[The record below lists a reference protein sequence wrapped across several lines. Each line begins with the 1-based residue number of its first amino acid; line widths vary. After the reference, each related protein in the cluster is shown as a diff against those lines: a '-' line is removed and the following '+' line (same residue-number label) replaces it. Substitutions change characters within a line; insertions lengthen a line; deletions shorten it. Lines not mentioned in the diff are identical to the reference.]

1 MGANRHPGGDSPG
14 PSPAKPRRA
23 ADLLARLRRAT
34 DDEEGLEDAPAGAAH
49 QVITA
54 PPADEEADQP
64 PAHVDRIEGAGHTV
78 KMPPPSTG
86 CPNRSLKWTS
96 RTPGVVRPGVCV
108 TVTLSGPGVR
118 TWVNERSGVPRCS
131 CGPSGC
137 SSTTEVMSHP
147 SDTWMLAV

>member
-64 PAHVDRIEGAGHTV
+64 PAHVEHEAPELLTEPAGAFG
-78 KMPPPSTG
+78 S
-86 CPNRSLKWTS
+86 
-96 RTPGVVRPGVCV
+96 PG
-108 TVTLSGPGVR
+108 
-118 TWVNERSGVPRCS
+118 
-131 CGPSGC
+131 
-137 SSTTEVMSHP
+137 
-147 SDTWMLAV
+147 